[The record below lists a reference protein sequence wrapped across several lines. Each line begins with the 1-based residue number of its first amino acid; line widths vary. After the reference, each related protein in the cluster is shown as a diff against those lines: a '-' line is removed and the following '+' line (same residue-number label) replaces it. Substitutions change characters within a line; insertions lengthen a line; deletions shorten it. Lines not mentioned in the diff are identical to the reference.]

1 MAVTNTTVVAPA
13 PSAAALGATPI
24 ASVRSVQWGAVI
36 LGALVASA
44 ICLVLLT
51 FGAGIGLSATSAH
64 PYAGASPK
72 ALAVI
77 SAIYTAVTL
86 IAAFAGGGYI
96 AGRMRLPA
104 AEEVAEH
111 EFRDGAH
118 GFAVWA
124 LTLFV
129 AGLIAAFGAAGAV
142 KTAIQA
148 TAAVAGGASAGAA
161 SNPQLTSQIS
171 TSPTDYAIDSILAP
185 APAAGGQAAP
195 AANTPAGGTPA
206 PTAAPTGAGPQAA
219 PSRADMIAPV
229 NRIFAA
235 SIKSGQL
242 DPKDK
247 ATLVAIVQQQTGLPQ
262 AEAEKRVDDTYAQ
275 LKNVEAKVRD
285 AAEQA
290 RKAALI
296 TAFGVAATLLI
307 GAAAS
312 TIGAATGAHHRAERI
327 AITWFGSR
335 RFW

>member
-1 MAVTNTTVVAPA
+1 MAVTTTVASSAPA
-13 PSAAALGATPI
+13 AATLGATPV
-24 ASVRSVQWGAVI
+24 ATVRSVQWGAVI
-36 LGALVASA
+36 LGALVASS

-64 PYAGASPK
+64 PYAGASAK

-77 SAIYTAVTL
+77 SALYTAVTL
-86 IAAFAGGGYI
+86 IAAFAGGGYV
-96 AGRMRLPA
+96 AGRMRMPA
-104 AEEVAEH
+104 AEELAEH

-129 AGLIAAFGAAGAV
+129 AGLMAAFGAGGAV

-148 TAAVAGGASAGAA
+148 TATVAGGTAGGAA
-161 SNPQLTSQIS
+161 SNPQLTDKIS
-171 TSPTDYAIDSILAP
+171 TSPTDYAVDRILAP
-185 APAAGGQAAP
+185 APAAGGQPANGQAAGGQP
-195 AANTPAGGTPA
+195 AATPPAGA
-206 PTAAPTGAGPQAA
+206 
-219 PSRADMIAPV
+219 SRADLTAPV

-242 DPKDK
+242 DANDR
-247 ATLVAIVQQQTGLPQ
+247 ATLVAIVQQQTGMPQ
-262 AEAEKRVDDTYAQ
+262 ADAEKRVDQTYAQ
-275 LKNVEAKVRD
+275 LKDAEAKARD
-285 AAEQA
+285 AAEKA

-296 TAFGVAATLLI
+296 TAFGAAATLLL
-307 GAAAS
+307 GAAAA
-312 TIGAATGAHHRAERI
+312 TVGAAAGARHRAERV

>member
-1 MAVTNTTVVAPA
+1 MAVTATVVTPAPA
-13 PSAAALGATPI
+13 AATVAT
-24 ASVRSVQWGAVI
+24 VRSVQWGAVI

-44 ICLVLLT
+44 ISMVLLT

-64 PYAGASPK
+64 PYAGASAK

-77 SAIYTAVTL
+77 SALYTAVTL
-86 IAAFAGGGYI
+86 VAAFAGGGYV

-104 AEEVAEH
+104 AEELAEH

-129 AGLIAAFGAAGAV
+129 AGLMAAFGAAGTL
-142 KTAIQA
+142 KTAVQA
-148 TAAVAGGASAGAA
+148 TAVVASGTAGGAA

-171 TSPTDYAIDSILAP
+171 TSPTDYAVDRILAP
-185 APAAGGQAAP
+185 APAAGGQAA
-195 AANTPAGGTPA
+195 ATAPAGGAAAPA
-206 PTAAPTGAGPQAA
+206 PAPAGSGMQAA
-219 PSRADMIAPV
+219 PSRGDMIAPV

-235 SIKSGQL
+235 SLKSGQL
-242 DPKDK
+242 DPKER

-262 AEAEKRVDDTYAQ
+262 AEAEKRVDESYAQ
-275 LKNVEAKVRD
+275 LKDAEAKARE
-285 AAEQA
+285 AAEKA

-296 TAFGVAATLLI
+296 TAFGVAATLLL
-307 GAAAS
+307 GAAAA
-312 TIGAATGAHHRAERI
+312 TVGAAAGARHRAERV

>member
-1 MAVTNTTVVAPA
+1 MATTTVVSAAPA
-13 PSAAALGATPI
+13 AATVAT
-24 ASVRSVQWGAVI
+24 VRSVQWGAVI

-44 ICLVLLT
+44 ICMVLLT

-77 SAIYTAVTL
+77 SGLYTAVTL
-86 IAAFAGGGYI
+86 IAAFAGGGYV
-96 AGRMRLPA
+96 AGRMRMPA
-104 AEEVAEH
+104 AEELAEH

-129 AGLIAAFGAAGAV
+129 AGLMAAIGAGGAV

-148 TAAVAGGASAGAA
+148 TAVVAGGTAGGAA
-161 SNPQLTSQIS
+161 SNPQVTSQIS
-171 TSPTDYAIDSILAP
+171 TSPTDYAVDRILAP
-185 APAAGGQAAP
+185 APAAGGQAAGGQ
-195 AANTPAGGTPA
+195 AAAAAPA
-206 PTAAPTGAGPQAA
+206 PAPNGTQAA
-219 PSRADMIAPV
+219 PSRGDMVAPV

-242 DPKDK
+242 DQNDR

-262 AEAEKRVDDTYAQ
+262 AEAEKRVDSTYAQ
-275 LKNVEAKVRD
+275 LKDAEAKVRD
-285 AAEQA
+285 AAEKA

-307 GAAAS
+307 GAAAA
-312 TIGAATGAHHRAERI
+312 TIGAAAGAHHRAERI

>member
-1 MAVTNTTVVAPA
+1 MAASTTVVSATP
-13 PSAAALGATPI
+13 AAATTATTPI
-24 ASVRSVQWGAVI
+24 ATVRSVQWGAVI
-36 LGALVASA
+36 LGALAASA
-44 ICLVLLT
+44 ISMVLLT

-77 SAIYTAVTL
+77 SALYTAVTL

-104 AEEVAEH
+104 AEELAEH

-129 AGLIAAFGAAGAV
+129 AGLVAAMGASSTI

-148 TAAVAGGASAGAA
+148 TATAA
-161 SNPQLTSQIS
+161 SGNAHQIA
-171 TSPTDYAIDSILAP
+171 TSPTDYAVDRILAP
-185 APAAGGQAAP
+185 APG
-195 AANTPAGGTPA
+195 NN
-206 PTAAPTGAGPQAA
+206 PQAA
-219 PSRADMIAPV
+219 QAAAARDGLVAPV

-235 SIKSGQL
+235 SLKSGQL
-242 DPKDK
+242 EQRDRD
-247 ATLVAIVQQQTGLPQ
+247 TLVAIVQQQTGMSQ
-262 AEAEKRVDDTYAQ
+262 ADADKRVGDAYAE
-275 LKNVEAKVRD
+275 LKAAEEKARD
-285 AAEQA
+285 AAEKA

-307 GAAAS
+307 GAAAACA
-312 TIGAATGAHHRAERI
+312 GAAAGARHRAERV